1 MGKYIHTLHNM
12 YIIQFWLTKKVQQGS
27 PRDQM
32 QQLHPGNAKTSD
44 VHLKALDPVFGKSLC
59 QVFLVGSFNTP

>member
-12 YIIQFWLTKKVQQGS
+12 CIIHFWLTKKVQQGS

-32 QQLHPGNAKTSD
+32 QQLHTGNAKTSD
-44 VHLKALDPVFGKSLC
+44 VHLKALDSETLSL
-59 QVFLVGSFNTP
+59 